1 MYPFILSSYP
11 SPPFSIGMAVNRMK
25 VACIMVKASRKV
37 ALTKTSL
44 LTFGDRSRT
53 LTKFRRTTF
62 SPFSSSD
69 FSPLFS
75 GGRLSGSIRIANMN
89 EIAESNPAVKHGR
102 K

>member
-11 SPPFSIGMAVNRMK
+11 SPPSSIGMAVNRMN

-44 LTFGDRSRT
+44 FTFGERSRT
-53 LTKFRRTTF
+53 LTKFRITTF

-69 FSPLFS
+69 VFPLFP